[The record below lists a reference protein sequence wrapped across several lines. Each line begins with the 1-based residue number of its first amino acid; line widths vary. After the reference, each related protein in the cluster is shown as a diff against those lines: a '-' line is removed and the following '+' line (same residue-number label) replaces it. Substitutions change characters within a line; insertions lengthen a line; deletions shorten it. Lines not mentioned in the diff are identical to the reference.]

1 MIFKSERAM
10 RSSKKPT
17 TGWQSDNVSVST
29 SSFWFSKK
37 KHYCSP
43 WPLPPSSHKK
53 ERNMP
58 AAALSHR
65 PPLSRRDA
73 WRFNCVMKNL
83 TKKRRLFVHRTP
95 NWRVSDSPRKNEDR
109 KPLKFEK
116 PTHTSLF
123 TKRKLK
129 IRLFPPPFFLFP
141 EWSGIVFITLPSFIY
156 I

>member
-37 KHYCSP
+37 NTTAAPGPSLPHHIRKKEICP
-43 WPLPPSSHKK
+43 PLPFHTAPHYQEEMHGDSTVLWKIWRKK
-53 ERNMP
+53 
-58 AAALSHR
+58 
-65 PPLSRRDA
+65 DDY
-73 WRFNCVMKNL
+73 
-83 TKKRRLFVHRTP
+83 VHRTP